1 MHRNNARV
9 ACIKI
14 IRNSCTSHSHSHSHS
29 NRQWKIFFARFRVCF
44 SIWSHRQSFVYVLR
58 CLYMYLYGMKWM
70 LIYMLKDF
78 LHFALLFSMQ
88 QCQERENSK
97 RHLYGLN
104 VKCSLTLSQNKMI
117 SFVRDGGEI
126 YTYTRSHRNEKM

>member
-14 IRNSCTSHSHSHSHS
+14 IRNLCTSHSHSHS
-29 NRQWKIFFARFRVCF
+29 NRQWKIFFRAISSVLLYLISS
-44 SIWSHRQSFVYVLR
+44 SIICIRSSLLVYVFVWYEMNVD
-58 CLYMYLYGMKWM
+58 LYVKG
-70 LIYMLKDF
+70 F
-78 LHFALLFSMQ
+78 LALCAIIFSATMPR
-88 QCQERENSK
+88 ERENSK

-104 VKCSLTLSQNKMI
+104 VKCTLTLSQNKMI

-126 YTYTRSHRNEKM
+126 YTYTRSHRNEEM